1 MSRKVELL
9 TQREIL
15 DMMAKVGRG
24 RTAVRNRAAM
34 AVMWRSGLR
43 VSEMCDLSPRDVDL
57 QGLVIRVRHG
67 KGDKSRTVGMDQQT
81 AAYIQL
87 WLDCRAKHRIKG
99 EFLFCTL
106 RSSRVSRQYWHAML
120 VRLARR
126 AGIAKRMHPHA
137 LRHAFARE
145 LAEEGADLLH
155 VQRLLGH
162 ASVNTTV
169 VYLQTLGLPATLN
182 VVRGRSFSE
191 RDE

>member
-24 RTAVRNRAAM
+24 RTAIRNRAAM

-43 VSEMCDLSPRDVDL
+43 VSEVCDLSPRDCDL
-57 QGLVIRVRHG
+57 KGLTIRVRHG

-81 AAYIQL
+81 AAYLAL
-87 WLDCRAKHRIKG
+87 WLAEREKHRIRG
-99 EFLFCTL
+99 DFLFCTL
-106 RSSRVSRQYWHAML
+106 RSTRVSRQYWHAML

-126 AGIAKRMHPHA
+126 AGIEKRMHPHA

-145 LAEEGADLLH
+145 LAEENAPLVH
-155 VQRLLGH
+155 IQRLLGH
-162 ASVNTTV
+162 ASLNTTV
-169 VYLQTLGLPATLN
+169 VYLESLGLPATLN